1 MGSDTCAGGRE
12 MENRKMLRK
21 LVEISLVFCFIRHA
35 RSLASAGEKQLRPKE
50 SACHS
55 SEEETRVQA
64 AGRRPEGFSQRSKRI
79 SYGGCG
85 AGA

>member
-1 MGSDTCAGGRE
+1 LKYLLFLLD
-12 MENRKMLRK
+12 
-21 LVEISLVFCFIRHA
+21 IRHA